1 MKNTKLKIIALLMLL
16 FVLGASVVGCTN
28 NESPEEVSKGQEMQ
42 DVSEDQEEI
51 NIVASTS
58 WTAYIA
64 KGAGAKNVITIAPID
79 LRHPPEYDFKPS
91 DIEQIQN
98 ADFIV
103 MAGYEPFMRKIIES
117 NDIDEEKIINVRT
130 TNTFENLK
138 EQTEILAQRLD
149 TKDEQKIWIDELE
162 GVVNTLKANMKEK
175 DMENM
180 KVLAHAHV
188 AEFVTSLGF
197 DVVSVFS
204 ADDSSP
210 AKIAELA
217 AMEHSLIIDNFHNP
231 QGEAI
236 SAISQSEIVVL
247 RNFPAP
253 EHKSLI
259 DLFKENGQKLGIY

>member
-1 MKNTKLKIIALLMLL
+1 MKNNKLKIISLAMLL
-16 FVLGASVVGCTN
+16 FILATLSLGCSV
-28 NESPEEVSKGQEMQ
+28 NEESEIISQEQEVQ
-42 DVSEDQEEI
+42 DLDENQEEPL
-51 NIVASTS
+51 IVASTS

-117 NDIDEEKIINVRT
+117 SDIDESKIINVRT
-130 TNTFENLK
+130 TNTFEHLK
-138 EQTEILAQRLD
+138 EQTEILAEKFNTQD
-149 TKDEQKIWIDELE
+149 KQKIWIDELE
-162 GVVNTLKANMKEK
+162 EVVNTLKANMKEK

-197 DVVSVFS
+197 DIVSVFS

-247 RNFPAP
+247 RNFPGP
-253 EHKSLI
+253 EHESLI
-259 DLFKENGQKLGIY
+259 DLFKENGEKLGLY